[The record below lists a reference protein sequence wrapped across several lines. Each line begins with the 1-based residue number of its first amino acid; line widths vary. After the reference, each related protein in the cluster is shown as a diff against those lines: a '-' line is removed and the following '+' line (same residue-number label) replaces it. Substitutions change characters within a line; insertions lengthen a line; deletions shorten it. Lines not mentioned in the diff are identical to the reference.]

1 MLLAEATSDP
11 MYLQAAAQSAQFLQS
26 HLLTS
31 QGVVEES
38 ISARANDSCGG
49 SSTLLPWNSGL
60 LIEQLAMLASITANA
75 TTQAL

>member
-1 MLLAEATSDP
+1 LAEAIPDP

-26 HLLTS
+26 HLLAS

-38 ISARANDSCGG
+38 ISGRANDSCQG

-60 LIEQLAMLASITANA
+60 LIEQLAVLTSITANT